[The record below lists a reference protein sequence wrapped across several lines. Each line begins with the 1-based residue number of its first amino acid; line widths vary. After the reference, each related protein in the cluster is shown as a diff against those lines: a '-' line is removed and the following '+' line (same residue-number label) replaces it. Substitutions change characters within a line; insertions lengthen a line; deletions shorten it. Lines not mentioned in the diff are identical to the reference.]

1 MFNVI
6 NSQISH
12 FNQVDKSKNTRHSS
26 HKSLVKMYISSDKE
40 RFVNQLGP
48 FEKSWIVIVLTLII
62 NLLNLI
68 FNVKVGI

>member
-6 NSQISH
+6 NNQISH

-26 HKSLVKMYISSDKE
+26 HEPLVKMYMSSGQK

-48 FEKSWIVIVLTLII
+48 FEKS
-62 NLLNLI
+62 
-68 FNVKVGI
+68 